1 MNLKSN
7 SFLNYEKKGVKI
19 TVRSDLNPKWV
30 EFFLDEFCFG
40 LENKSRNEKVLYDK
54 RNTITKINDQILKK
68 EIAVKEFHLT
78 KTYDQLR
85 FRMLPSKAERSL
97 KLARAIEK
105 IGLQTPAPLAV
116 IEKRGKTNQLI
127 FSYYITD
134 YVDYDFNL
142 LDIAKNFEHP
152 ERYKVKEL
160 MPKLGQEIKK
170 MHQAKIVHND
180 LHAGNILVK
189 DFETKP
195 QLYYIDLNRGRIKN
209 QLKPKDK
216 IDDLKR
222 LKFTEQEKKILFKNY
237 APANWKFYQKKVT
250 KAREKR
256 RKFVK
261 TKNKIRN
268 FLSIKKD

>member
-1 MNLKSN
+1 MNLKN
-7 SFLNYEKKGVKI
+7 KSFLSYKKKAVEI

-30 EFFLDEFCFG
+30 ESFVDRFHLG
-40 LENKSRNEKVLYDK
+40 LENQSGNKKVLYDK
-54 RNTITKINDQILKK
+54 RNTITKINDPILKT

-97 KLARAIEK
+97 KIARALQK
-105 IGLQTPAPLAV
+105 IGLKTPAPLAV
-116 IEKRGKTNQLI
+116 IEKRGKTNELI
-127 FSYYITD
+127 FSYYVTD

-142 LDIAKNFEHP
+142 LDIAKNFDHS
-152 ERYKVKEL
+152 ERYKIKEL
-160 MPKLGQEIKK
+160 MPQLGKEIKK
-170 MHQAKIVHND
+170 MHQANIVHND

-189 DFETKP
+189 DFKKES
-195 QLYYIDLNRGRIKN
+195 QLYYIDLNRGRIKS
-209 QLKPKDK
+209 QLSQKDK

-237 APANWKFYQKKVT
+237 APENWKYYQKKVSQ
-250 KAREKR
+250 AREKR

-261 TKNKIRN
+261 TKNKIRK
-268 FLSIKKD
+268 FLGIK